1 MLENRQ
7 LIDEKLTQ
15 AVAIL
20 QEQDVDLWLTFV
32 RETSMQPDP
41 ALELIF
47 GSDLTWPS
55 AFLITQTGERV
66 AIVGHFDS
74 ANLHALGVY
83 TNVIGYHQGIRD
95 VLVAELDRL
104 QPRAIAINYSESDV
118 AADGL
123 SYGMYR
129 NLRNHLAG
137 TPHLERLLSAEKVN
151 FALRG
156 RKSPTEIARIR
167 QAIATTEALF
177 ADVGDY
183 AKPGMTQRQIAAFVQ
198 GRISELGL
206 GYAWPKAFNPI
217 VTCGPA
223 SAVGHAA
230 PGDVVLEKGHLL
242 HMDLGVREQDY
253 SSDLQRMW
261 YVLDDGETEAPP
273 EVQRAFMVVAGAL
286 KAGGEALQPGV
297 AGWQVD
303 EVARDFIVDH
313 GYPEF
318 MHAFGHMMGR
328 VAHDGATVLGPRW
341 EKYSG
346 ICELPIEVGNIFTL
360 ELHVIVD
367 GRGMMSLEED
377 VVVTEA
383 GVEYLSTAQEALW
396 YIGGS

>member
-55 AFLITQTGERV
+55 AFLITQTGERI

-104 QPRAIAINYSESDV
+104 QPRVIAINYSESDV

-129 NLRNHLAG
+129 NLLNHLAG
-137 TPHLERLLSAEKVN
+137 TPHQERLISAERVN

-167 QAIATTEALF
+167 QAIATTETLF
-177 ADVGDY
+177 AEVSAY
-183 AKPGMTQRQIAAFVQ
+183 AKPGMTQREIAAFVQ
-198 GRISELGL
+198 GRIGELEL
-206 GYAWPKAFNPI
+206 DYAWPKPFNPI

-242 HMDLGVREQDY
+242 HMDLGIREADY

-273 EVQRAFMVVAGAL
+273 AVQRAFMVVAGAL

-313 GYPEF
+313 GYPEY

-341 EKYSG
+341 EKYAG

-377 VVVTEA
+377 VVVTET
-383 GVEYLSTAQEALW
+383 GVEYLSTPQEALW
-396 YIGGS
+396 YIDG

>member
-1 MLENRQ
+1 
-7 LIDEKLTQ
+7 
-15 AVAIL
+15 
-20 QEQDVDLWLTFV
+20 
-32 RETSMQPDP
+32 
-41 ALELIF
+41 
-47 GSDLTWPS
+47 
-55 AFLITQTGERV
+55 LITQTGERI

-104 QPRAIAINYSESDV
+104 QPRTIAINYSESDV

-129 NLRNHLAG
+129 NLLNHLAG
-137 TPHLERLLSAEKVN
+137 TPHQGRLISAERVN

-167 QAIATTEALF
+167 QAIATTETLF
-177 ADVGDY
+177 AEVSAY
-183 AKPGMTQRQIAAFVQ
+183 AKPGMTQREIAAFVQ
-198 GRISELGL
+198 GRIGELEL
-206 GYAWPKAFNPI
+206 DYAWPKEFNPI

-242 HMDLGVREQDY
+242 HMDLGIREADY

-303 EVARDFIVDH
+303 EVAREFIVDH
-313 GYPEF
+313 GYPEY

-341 EKYSG
+341 EKYAG

-377 VVVTEA
+377 VVVTET
-383 GVEYLSTAQEALW
+383 GVEYLSTPQEALW
-396 YIGGS
+396 YIDG